1 MRAWSNQTS
10 LSLKLWLTNLI
21 GAWGW
26 LSSWSL
32 KPRTWFVFLIV
43 EESFKWFGSFFFSWG
58 CAGREDGEENQSA
71 EGLLSASAN
80 IAVYSHLWSDLWLG
94 HHPFYPGMDDGHF
107 LCACTHTVSHL
118 LPCHSLAWAYRSLE
132 SRDWGRRRG
141 CQNCFG
147 RRIEEMKEKV
157 LIIIW
162 EGRIGCQNLVLAEG
176 FKRWKK
182 SVKYL
187 GSIGY
192 ARTVLE
198 GGPKRWKKVLIFG
211 KHFVLKIWS
220 ARYWNHSLYL
230 HYYPC
235 SKSLEEKLFEVD
247 ELLRCVPP
255 LWVPLEL
262 LWYARLKLGL
272 QFRDIFGL
280 VDCFLQPSV
289 QFFSEWMLKHP
300 SSWEVDL
307 SWDKGDQPACTD
319 SKHIG
324 NHKIS
329 PSTQRGSLP
338 IRFHIKCHLSPQVNH
353 THPFIKAAKFYWFFM
368 RDKDQMGLFCAFG
381 SNAGFLPH
389 HVGLCSQNSLL
400 QGHYTTH
407 NCLNPTSCMLNCYLL
422 GNIAADH
429 AFIHLIM
436 LLLSTSNVSQ
446 ILSHESGLSCLFHHC
461 WDST

>member
-1 MRAWSNQTS
+1 MPYNLSWVFEGLVKPNL

-21 GAWGW
+21 AAWGW

-58 CAGREDGEENQSA
+58 VCRE
-71 EGLLSASAN
+71 
-80 IAVYSHLWSDLWLG
+80 
-94 HHPFYPGMDDGHF
+94 
-107 LCACTHTVSHL
+107 
-118 LPCHSLAWAYRSLE
+118 
-132 SRDWGRRRG
+132 GRRWRKSKCRRTTFCERQHCSLFPSLVG
-141 CQNCFG
+141 SMTRTPSVLSWDGWWPLSLCLHAHCFSSSALPLFG
-147 RRIEEMKEKV
+147 MGLSVFGVERLRQKKRMPELFWQKDWRDERKV

-162 EGRIGCQNLVLAEG
+162 EGRIGCQNLVFAEG

-192 ARTVLE
+192 ARTVL
-198 GGPKRWKKVLIFG
+198 GGGSKRWKKVLIFG

-235 SKSLEEKLFEVD
+235 NKSLEEKLFEVD

-300 SSWEVDL
+300 SSWEVGL
-307 SWDKGDQPACTD
+307 SGDKGDQPACTD

-338 IRFHIKCHLSPQVNH
+338 IRFHIKCLLSPQVNH
-353 THPFIKAAKFYWFFM
+353 THPFVKANFYWFFV

-381 SNAGFLPH
+381 SNLG
-389 HVGLCSQNSLL
+389 
-400 QGHYTTH
+400 
-407 NCLNPTSCMLNCYLL
+407 SC
-422 GNIAADH
+422 
-429 AFIHLIM
+429 LIM
-436 LLLSTSNVSQ
+436 WGFVPRTASFKVITLHIIVLIQHPVCWTVIYLVTLLLTMPLYSLNYVAT
-446 ILSHESGLSCLFHHC
+446 
-461 WDST
+461 